1 MNKLERIFSKDSY
14 LEDDNECIFELE
26 PSKSQIPFNKA
37 FLSLALVEP
46 QRTISFSL
54 DELDRCIMNKA
65 NLVYSS
71 EYLESYHAKKLKRKV
86 DFDDSPNMYSLSTIS
101 EQSDSILSPLP
112 YYPRKGSLE
121 VALETMSS
129 TSSGDIALS
138 DLENEDYVTEVK
150 SVSVDETV
158 ETISDERTFCSADMS
173 PKESLLYDEYQRPD
187 EDLSQSF
194 PKDIFLQLRK
204 VPSSDEMIIFHRA
217 RSEHSAENSL
227 EMSYLES
234 PREVLTANNKT
245 AKHKEINNLPKS
257 ILKKRGY
264 EMAGLHSEP
273 ITRRHTTV
281 PSQFFG
287 RDIKSVS
294 NVGDSPRK
302 IFPPKQKKHSAPAR
316 MPLTKLKSVLKINR
330 KFLNSLQQTDNCSQE
345 LIDLLIKQAEILN
358 EDIKYTILMN
368 GIKYGSIAVLAVLA
382 TCISLRYCIKNK
394 RCD

>member
-1 MNKLERIFSKDSY
+1 MNKLERIFSKDSH
-14 LEDDNECIFELE
+14 LDEDNESIFELE

-129 TSSGDIALS
+129 ASSGDVALS
-138 DLENEDYVTEVK
+138 DLENEDYVGDVMK

-158 ETISDERTFCSADMS
+158 ETISNESSTFCSADIS
-173 PKESLLYDEYQRPD
+173 PKENLLYDEYQPD
-187 EDLSQSF
+187 EDLSQTF
-194 PKDIFLQLRK
+194 PKNVFLQLRK
-204 VPSSDEMIIFHRA
+204 VPSSDEMLLLHRA
-217 RSEHSAENSL
+217 REHSMESSL
-227 EMSYLES
+227 KMSYLES
-234 PREVLTANNKT
+234 PKEVLSADNQT
-245 AKHKEINNLPKS
+245 AKHKEIPHFPKS

-345 LIDLLIKQAEILN
+345 LIDLLVKQAEILN

-394 RCD
+394 KCD

>member
-14 LEDDNECIFELE
+14 LEDDNECIFDLE
-26 PSKSQIPFNKA
+26 SSKSQIPFNKA

-54 DELDRCIMNKA
+54 DELDRCIINKA

-71 EYLESYHAKKLKRKV
+71 GYLESYHAKKLKKKV

-138 DLENEDYVTEVK
+138 DLESEDYVTEVMK

-158 ETISDERTFCSADMS
+158 ETISDERNFCLADMS

-187 EDLSQSF
+187 EDLSF

-245 AKHKEINNLPKS
+245 AKHKEISNLPKS

-287 RDIKSVS
+287 REIKSVS